1 MDALSKISSQWQAA
15 WQRSSVRLN
24 KFAPQQAVRTPGE
37 LKVRELDLAIRML
50 GIWPASS
57 AEGISPELVGY
68 VEIVEQQ
75 A

>member
-1 MDALSKISSQWQAA
+1 MN
-15 WQRSSVRLN
+15 R
-24 KFAPQQAVRTPGE
+24 FEPQQAVRTPGE